1 MVVILCEVKA
11 MDQIE
16 PSRIESN
23 RKKWR
28 GLIFHYFNSF
38 SLVSRYTYI

>member
-23 RKKWR
+23 RIEKS
-28 GLIFHYFNSF
+28 G
-38 SLVSRYTYI
+38 VV